1 MITLGA
7 LKKKTR
13 EYVCPIMANKEDEH
27 VCIECNRDLVLCRG
41 EIRVCHFRHRTE
53 TIKCCYYNGP
63 TETQIHKDAKLLLK
77 MIMDRKI
84 PLSFI
89 RKCTCCSKDEEFDI
103 PEITECSSIE
113 IEYRFDYNGLKI
125 ADVAYIDNGEI
136 ICIFEICH
144 THKTLNEHRPEPWFE
159 IDAFTLLSIANEVS
173 VKIPCIRCVKCEEC
187 CEKEKKKIA
196 NKNKAV
202 DILYDWL
209 KTGNEIY
216 PFINKESEFF
226 EFGKIEKNTKSGYGG
241 IYDLIINNK
250 DNDNDYYETYYIK
263 LVYDYTQTSFTKE
276 DAEIAENGTIAIY
289 YVNINWILSQTET
302 PTRIHYIAGVDCY
315 SKDSIFIDCRKC
327 NAHFAF
333 YVKRINFHTEN
344 YKVINM
350 GCSDCGHN
358 SNTEFAN
365 CFRCKENTTPLC
377 IMETNLHPL
386 ICKQCD
392 VDLHGKTLLQVPFS
406 EKEDIKDLGGRFD
419 YLCKKWYVDDD
430 NEMMDIIL
438 SHWEKAILGIINTK
452 NPY

>member
-1 MITLGA
+1 MLNKICGKRKGGGRKKRSYKGKIKIRNSEFSRIHFYGDTSGEKGNGSLRSPKYPILRSDASFPLVGERSEHIREKRNKIERLLLRYERFNLMSPSMITLGA

-13 EYVCPIMANKEDEH
+13 EYVSPKLANKENEH

-63 TETQIHKDAKLLLK
+63 NETQIHKDAKLLLK
-77 MIMDRKI
+77 MLLDRKI

-89 RKCTCCSKDEEFDI
+89 RKCTCCGKDEEFDI

-125 ADVAYIDNGEI
+125 ADVAYISWYM
-136 ICIFEICH
+136 
-144 THKTLNEHRPEPWFE
+144 R
-159 IDAFTLLSIANEVS
+159 
-173 VKIPCIRCVKCEEC
+173 
-187 CEKEKKKIA
+187 
-196 NKNKAV
+196 
-202 DILYDWL
+202 
-209 KTGNEIY
+209 
-216 PFINKESEFF
+216 
-226 EFGKIEKNTKSGYGG
+226 
-241 IYDLIINNK
+241 
-250 DNDNDYYETYYIK
+250 
-263 LVYDYTQTSFTKE
+263 LVYDYTHTSFTEE

-289 YVNINWILSQTET
+289 YVDINWILSQTDT

-333 YVKRINFHTEN
+333 YVKRMNFHTEN

-350 GCSDCGHN
+350 GCFDCGHN

-377 IMETNLHPL
+377 VMETNIHPL

-392 VDLHGKTLLQVPFS
+392 IDLYGKTLLQVPFE

-430 NEMMDIIL
+430 NDVMDIIL
-438 SHWEKAILGIINTK
+438 SHWKKAILGIINTK
-452 NPY
+452 NP